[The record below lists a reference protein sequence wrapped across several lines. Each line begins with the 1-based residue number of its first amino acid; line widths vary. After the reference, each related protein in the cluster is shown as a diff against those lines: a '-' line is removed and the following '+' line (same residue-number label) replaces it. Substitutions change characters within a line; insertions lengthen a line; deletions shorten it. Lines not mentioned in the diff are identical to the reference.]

1 MSHVTRL
8 PKEIVLEITKLLGL
22 KDALTFLRV
31 RIPFTEYAAP
41 N

>member
-8 PKEIVLEITKLLGL
+8 PKETVLEITKLLSL

-31 RIPFTEYAAP
+31 RIVFTDYAAA